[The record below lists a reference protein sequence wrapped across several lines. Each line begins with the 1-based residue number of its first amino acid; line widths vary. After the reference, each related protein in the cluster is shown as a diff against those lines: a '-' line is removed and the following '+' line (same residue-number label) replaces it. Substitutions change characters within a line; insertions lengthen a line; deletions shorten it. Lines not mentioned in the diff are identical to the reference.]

1 MRRFAFLLAIALV
14 VGAGPTPGAAE
25 EEKPVYLDLTGA
37 RVLASPGWPAALEG
51 FLPPGRAVEPLVLPV
66 VPQGPTL
73 VLGLWDSDPAARE
86 LARLLGV
93 VAGRG
98 LRGGYL
104 VDVRLSQ
111 RHPLVVILGQD
122 AAALAAARF
131 ELETFMPEA
140 RAGAARS
147 LDMTKP
153 DEQGGV
159 RIRLENPAPHLR
171 LVRPRYRI
179 RALGGIEEQGSPFDA
194 ASAHANRLWLESGRP
209 PMVGR
214 PGSFARLNEHGVEPV
229 AWAEVPSTY
238 LGPGLP
244 QLGFQRT
251 SVLRASGVAG
261 STLAAPQRLVARAEG
276 ALDGLLAWQAKGVR
290 HFALHLTPYEPPEQH
305 LQRQVDAAIVRRA
318 VQALRPGGL
327 KELLV
332 IPPAGSAPASWPD
345 MSGIP
350 EVLVGWYGSSDRALT
365 ITQAEAAR
373 VACAARVPV
382 VLIETWMQAA
392 QGLPSLPRG
401 RDETL
406 GEVLAGIV
414 VLPGPAA
421 ADALARAWA
430 PSAPEPS
437 AHPALEELLA
447 CCAAEPT
454 DPAAFLLSTASNLEQ
469 ALAGRFADPFWL
481 RRLPATLRAAAGE
494 LPPPEQRVVA
504 RYVERNPAL
513 DGRLAEAE
521 WPDAPVTR
529 VGPAHVRA
537 LTNGRTLVLGVRV
550 PSDAHATSLVI
561 SVASGREQE
570 SVTLDLTRPPTA
582 LAGEPARGQ
591 SQVGGA
597 REVEVAFGH
606 YALAGDPHPGRVIRL
621 GVELT
626 TPSGTHRLAPDSGP
640 AGHASPGGAVVVLR

>member
-1 MRRFAFLLAIALV
+1 MRSLALV
-14 VGAGPTPGAAE
+14 LAVALLTGTGSGLGAAADE
-25 EEKPVYLDLTGA
+25 EPAWLDLTGA

-66 VPQGPTL
+66 VPQGPVL

-93 VAGRG
+93 DMRQG
-98 LRGGYL
+98 LRGGYVVEAAL
-104 VDVRLSQ
+104 WKG
-111 RHPLVVILGQD
+111 HPVAVIIGMD

-131 ELETFMPEA
+131 ALETFTPEA
-140 RAGAARS
+140 RAGTARS

-159 RIRLENPAPHLR
+159 RIAMGRR
-171 LVRPRYRI
+171 GMRPRFRI

-194 ASAHANRLWLESGRP
+194 ASAYANRLWLESERP
-209 PMVGR
+209 PMVGK
-214 PGSFARLNEHGVEPV
+214 PGSFARLHEHGVEPV
-229 AWAEVPSTY
+229 AVARLPAAGLLDAAPARPLFKKST
-238 LGPGLP
+238 
-244 QLGFQRT
+244 
-251 SVLRASGVAG
+251 VLRTATPS
-261 STLAAPQRLVARAEG
+261 AALRLVADAQQ
-276 ALDGLLAWQAKGVR
+276 AIDGLLAWQAKGVR
-290 HFALHLTPYEPPEQH
+290 HFALVLRAPTPPH
-305 LQRQVDAAIVRRA
+305 DLDQRQIDALIVRRT

-332 IPPAGSAPASWPD
+332 IPPAGSAPVSWPD

-350 EVLVGWYGSSDRALT
+350 EALVGWYGSSDQALT
-365 ITQAEAAR
+365 VTRAEAAR

-401 RDETL
+401 RDEAL
-406 GEVLAGIV
+406 GEVLAGLV

-421 ADALARAWA
+421 AEALARAWA

-437 AHPALEELLA
+437 AHPALDELLA

-481 RRLPATLRAAAGE
+481 RRLPATLRAAAKE
-494 LPPPEQRVVA
+494 LPPAAQRVLA
-504 RYVERNPAL
+504 RHVGAAPAL
-513 DGRLAEAE
+513 DGRLSEPAWA
-521 WPDAPVTR
+521 DAPATA
-529 VGPAHVRA
+529 VGPAEVRA
-537 LTNGRTLVLGVRV
+537 LSDGRRLTLGVRV
-550 PSDAHATSLVI
+550 PESAR
-561 SVASGREQE
+561 ASTLRLRVGNGWDRND
-570 SVTLDLTRPPTA
+570 VTLDL
-582 LAGEPARGQ
+582 ARTV
-591 SQVGGA
+591 SRRGGA
-597 REVEVAFGH
+597 LEIEVAFDH

-621 GVELT
+621 GVDLT
-626 TPSGTHRLAPDSGP
+626 TATGTHHLAPDAGP
-640 AGHASPGGAVVVLR
+640 EARSVPGGAVVVLR